1 MRVNRSSRNRRKQKK
16 TLRVDGPH
24 RFIVARKGDFEM
36 SNFNKVLLMGNLTR
50 DPQLTYLPSET
61 AVVEFGLA
69 VNRKWKSREG
79 ENRDETCF
87 VDCRMFGRRAEVI
100 NKYCKKGN
108 PLFIEGR
115 LTFDSWQAQDGT
127 KRSKLRVTV
136 ENFEFIGGAS
146 GQGARQTEQN
156 AGEADSQ
163 VEQNKDADDIP
174 F

>member
-1 MRVNRSSRNRRKQKK
+1 
-16 TLRVDGPH
+16 
-24 RFIVARKGDFEM
+24 
-36 SNFNKVLLMGNLTR
+36 MGNLTR
-50 DPQLTYLPSET
+50 DPQLTYLPSQT
-61 AVVEFGLA
+61 AVVDFGLA
-69 VNRKWKSREG
+69 VNRRWKSKEG
-79 ENRDETCF
+79 EDKDETCF

-115 LTFDSWQAQDGT
+115 LTFDSWTSQDGT

-136 ENFEFIGGAS
+136 ENFEFLGGAS

-156 AGEADSQ
+156 ADNADSQ
-163 VEQNKDADDIP
+163 VEQNRNSDDIP